1 NRPGA
6 GGLIGRAAVAKTSPD
21 GYTLLLGGRSMMAT
35 RFVVADPGF
44 DPVRDFAPVA
54 FIARVQFLLVIDP
67 TVPAR
72 NLKEFITLARARP
85 GQLNMGSSGFTSGP
99 FLMGI
104 HFNTMAG
111 IDSVHIPYKGI
122 ESLNDL
128 LSGRLDYNFSSQTGT
143 LSHLKSGR
151 LRGL

>member
-1 NRPGA
+1 
-6 GGLIGRAAVAKTSPD
+6 
-21 GYTLLLGGRSMMAT
+21 
-35 RFVVADPGF
+35 
-44 DPVRDFAPVA
+44 
-54 FIARVQFLLVIDP
+54 
-67 TVPAR
+67 
-72 NLKEFITLARARP
+72 ARP

-151 LRGL
+151 LRGLGVVSRTRSQMLPDIPTIDEAGLRGYEHDAWVCIVAPAGTPRAIINALNGAIVRSLAMSDTRERLLNVGSQPQSSTPEE